1 MKVLFAVFVLWF
13 YTSVNAQSFSGK
25 LMNPLEKMPEMDIM
39 IWPMGMDNA
48 VNIGK
53 LTARAYWNFTF
64 LTSHFLASMKPMIV
78 G

>member
-39 IWPMGMDNA
+39 IWPMGMDKA

-53 LTARAYWNFTF
+53 LTAEGILEF
-64 LTSHFLASMKPMIV
+64 HFPDQSIF
-78 G
+78 